1 MTYDVGATS
10 IPMRQHPEKYDSTR
24 TCRGHGI
31 EVGALRNV
39 VREATKNRGGV
50 KARWVGLRR
59 KCTER
64 GIS

>member
-1 MTYDVGATS
+1 MTYDVGAAN
-10 IPMRQHPEKYDSTR
+10 IPMRQHPERYDSTR
-24 TCRGHGI
+24 TSRGHSI

-39 VREATKNRGGV
+39 VREAKKNRGGV